1 LNWDC
6 QNRPNPPEV
15 AANTMIDEIL
25 VRIFINQTAV
35 LVIVGLLLI
44 GLAELGYRF
53 GRATSRRDADVAKG
67 HSGSIQG
74 AILGLLGLLLGFTF
88 AMSVSRHDARR
99 QIIVDEAN
107 TIGTTWLRADFLPA
121 GERDEVRK
129 LLFEYAGLHLEQ
141 FRHDAGTAPFK
152 RVRVR
157 VAELHREL
165 WRIGSAGAKLE
176 TTPLTNGFIISLNET
191 IDLDASRMAARQ
203 NHVPGA
209 VWLLLLVVA
218 GCGAWS
224 SGFVGGD
231 GGRSLFSQ
239 MLFPLLIAV
248 VIMLISDIDRPRRGL
263 ISISQQPLIDLLET
277 MRADPP

>member
-1 LNWDC
+1 L
-6 QNRPNPPEV
+6 P
-15 AANTMIDEIL
+15 
-25 VRIFINQTAV
+25 
-35 LVIVGLLLI
+35 LI
-44 GLAELGYRF
+44 GLAELGCRF

-218 GCGAWS
+218 GCGACS

-248 VIMLISDIDRPRRGL
+248 VIMLISDIDRPGPDALPAPPISQLARSGDGASVRRGRFPADSRL
-263 ISISQQPLIDLLET
+263 PDPFERQAVARRSIAPRRHLQPLGHP
-277 MRADPP
+277 AC